1 MKIQIK
7 EENYKELIQCVYLG
21 NLVINEYR
29 KVGEDKREYADFLED
44 VLSQIVKAMPKDKTK
59 FKCKAIPYEKTQ
71 DNLLADL
78 LDGIEDSVKEYYQE
92 YRNALF
98 DEMLCEKLKNSYWF
112 T

>member
-7 EENYKELIQCVYLG
+7 EENYKELIQCVYIG

-29 KVGEDKREYADFLED
+29 VIGEEKREYADLLED
-44 VLSQIVKAMPKDKTK
+44 VLLQIVKAMPKEKAV

-78 LDGIEDSVKEYYQE
+78 RDRIEDSVVEYYRE
-92 YRNALF
+92 YRNSLF
-98 DEMLCEKLKNSYWF
+98 DEMLAEKLKN
-112 T
+112 